1 MNMSP
6 VNFFDIL
13 NLRSQWEELVQDFN
27 MDDQRKHGTID
38 NIKWFIDHGLVGNR
52 FRKGCDDAYEI
63 AETILRNV

>member
-1 MNMSP
+1 MSLA
-6 VNFFDIL
+6 NFFDIL

-27 MDDQRKHGTID
+27 MDEDRKHGTID

-52 FRKGCDDAYEI
+52 FRKGYDEAHDI